1 MSIREWSERLA
12 CLLSDNGMGVGA
24 TTLFNR
30 LDVGVRPQNLQ
41 VSVGESSSET
51 VDNVPF
57 VRDLGLRTNP
67 AGNGGDTGGTDNIVL
82 ESHNVTSGNSALG
95 LLDSDKGGGSSE
107 DRKNA
112 EDESDELLGEHGGC

>member
-1 MSIREWSERLA
+1 MAWVWARPPSSIDSTLGLDLKTSKSASVKVPAKPLIMSHS
-12 CLLSDNGMGVGA
+12 CV
-24 TTLFNR
+24 T
-30 LDVGVRPQNLQ
+30 
-41 VSVGESSSET
+41 
-51 VDNVPF
+51 F

-112 EDESDELLGEHGGC
+112 EEESDELLGEHGGC